1 MSTSQI
7 ENILRHAPQPKPPGN
22 LQQRLKAQAL
32 NTPRVAAPYTGA
44 AKDSSSWLARWWPA
58 LAPTVVSLACAT
70 GLTIQRL
77 EINRMK
83 NGGAQNVGLSQI
95 TDTSPPAT
103 GPLERLDSA
112 SNAGESE
119 QAELKRLRGLA
130 ANLRSEVSTLDRM
143 RAENDRL
150 RSQLAS
156 RAGAVFT
163 AEEVQALEG
172 ARERANRIQCVN
184 NLKQLGLAVKVWA
197 MDNHELTPPNVL
209 SMSNEMGSFS
219 ILVCPSDTGRQAAK
233 DAASFTPGNCS
244 YEYLAPSSPDNEPDR
259 IIFRC
264 PIHGNIGLADG
275 SVQSSVG
282 KDHPDWIVQ
291 QDGKYYMRRVDPPAN
306 LNAPAPGA
314 PAQSQ

>member
-1 MSTSQI
+1 MQTVVAR
-7 ENILRHAPQPKPPGN
+7 EPG
-22 LQQRLKAQAL
+22 
-32 NTPRVAAPYTGA
+32 
-44 AKDSSSWLARWWPA
+44 SWLARWWPA
-58 LAPTVVSLACAT
+58 LAPSVVSLACAT

-83 NGGAQNVGLSQI
+83 SGGAQNAGLSQI
-95 TDTSPPAT
+95 TDTSSTAT
-103 GPLERLDSA
+103 GPLEKLDTP

-119 QAELKRLRGLA
+119 QAELTRLRGLA
-130 ANLRSEVSTLDRM
+130 SNLRSEVSTLDRM

-163 AEEVQALEG
+163 AEEVQGLEG

-184 NLKQLGLAVKVWA
+184 NLKQLGLAVRVWA
-197 MDNHELTPPNVL
+197 MDNHEQTPPNVL

-233 DAASFTPGNCS
+233 DPASFTPANCS

-259 IIFRC
+259 IMFRC
-264 PIHGNIGLADG
+264 PIHGNIGLCDG

-306 LNAPAPGA
+306 LNAPPQGA